1 MRYTKIGA
9 SSDPDLDGQ
18 VNQNLVIGVNQA
30 AAIATAVIATAAIA
44 LKAAISLALLFCN
57 YSFKMFRM

>member
-30 AAIATAVIATAAIA
+30 AAIA

-57 YSFKMFRM
+57 SSCKMFRM